1 MEYFT
6 LKYFTGS
13 VGSGRGILSLLRDI
27 FRRTALTNPF
37 RVRKPRFAASLQA
50 SLLLTSRLTSLR
62 LDQKISEANRQLER
76 ELASLKLNMTNF
88 LAYQKTRAEKAY
100 DSLSLI
106 DPEKI
111 IKRGFA
117 IARTADQKV
126 VKSTQDVKTG
136 DQLSLEVSDGLI
148 NVEVKNG

>member
-1 MEYFT
+1 
-6 LKYFTGS
+6 
-13 VGSGRGILSLLRDI
+13 
-27 FRRTALTNPF
+27 
-37 RVRKPRFAASLQA
+37 
-50 SLLLTSRLTSLR
+50 
-62 LDQKISEANRQLER
+62 
-76 ELASLKLNMTNF
+76 
-88 LAYQKTRAEKAY
+88 KTRAEKAY